1 MSITSKIMIKA
12 YSSFSELFLN
22 KYDLSHL
29 THAWLV
35 TTLTHEEKKI
45 TIFNEASRDFL
56 WYKKPFPL

>member
-1 MSITSKIMIKA
+1 MIKA

-35 TTLTHEEKKI
+35 TTLTHEGKKI

-56 WYKKPFPL
+56 WYKKPFHL